1 MAISIKNKKDS
12 DDLEVKLCTLFFFF
26 LALNPV
32 TRVGEFTKARENH
45 LLLVS
50 RLNYLCEGFEEL
62 CCPHVMSAGDGER
75 VGGGHGQ

>member
-1 MAISIKNKKDS
+1 M
-12 DDLEVKLCTLFFFF
+12 
-26 LALNPV
+26 
-32 TRVGEFTKARENH
+32 GEFTKARENH